1 MSKHVLKIVLCS
13 LAMLG
18 LTRLPLH
25 HPRLDAQAAADDFTE
40 VATSLTPVDYGSV
53 TWGDYDSDGDLDVLL
68 AGCPQSSCVDMLA
81 RVFRQGP
88 TGVFTDIGASLPGIY
103 FGDVRWGD
111 YDRDGDLDFALAGC
125 PSGGGG
131 GGCTGETTRIFRN
144 DGSDVFTDIGASLYG
159 AVGGAV
165 EWGDSDND
173 GDLDLL
179 TTGSGRNGSVSGTR
193 LYLNLGSDTF
203 SEAAAG
209 LPKVYYSD
217 GAWGDFDNDGDLD
230 VALTGL
236 NSTNPTIVVLT
247 RVYRNDGQ
255 NVFTDAEVGLTGLL
269 DGSVD
274 WGDYDN
280 DGDLDLLVTGKTTL
294 GSAPKLTLLYRNNGD
309 STFSEVTQ
317 AMSDVTLGSAEW
329 GDYDND
335 GDLDVL
341 LMGADG
347 LQTASIYRNNGDS
360 TFSDIFTGLAGAR
373 YGEAA
378 WGDYDNDGDLDAL
391 YNGCSGSLCDTT
403 MTKLYR
409 NNSATAN
416 STPAAPTGLS
426 EIVSGITVTLS
437 WNAPSDAQTPTA
449 GLTFNLRVGTS
460 PGAADIVGPMADS
473 TTGFRRVAEMG
484 NANQGTQAELKL
496 PFGTYY
502 WSVQAIDT
510 AFAGS
515 LFAVEGSFDVVP
527 SDWLYLP
534 LIAR

>member
-1 MSKHVLKIVLCS
+1 MFKHAVEILVLSIVIQALTHS
-13 LAMLG
+13 LVG
-18 LTRLPLH
+18 GITS
-25 HPRLDAQAAADDFTE
+25 DAKAAGDDFTE
-40 VATSLTPVDYGSV
+40 VATSLTPVDLGSV
-53 TWGDYDSDGDLDVLL
+53 SWGDYDSDGDLDVLL
-68 AGCPQSSCVDMLA
+68 AGCPQSGCPDMLTK
-81 RVFRQGP
+81 VFRQGP
-88 TGVFTDIGASLPGIY
+88 SGVFTDIGAPLPGVH
-103 FGDVRWGD
+103 FSDVRWGD
-111 YDRDGDLDFALAGC
+111 YDRDGDLDIALAGC
-125 PSGGGG
+125 DSGGGG

-144 DGSDVFTDIGASLYG
+144 DGSDIFTDIGASLYG
-159 AVGGAV
+159 AVGGSV

-179 TTGSGRNGSVSGTR
+179 VTGSGHNGSVSATR
-193 LYLNLGSDTF
+193 LYINLGSDTF

-209 LPKVYYSD
+209 LPMVYYSD

-230 VALTGL
+230 IALTGL
-236 NSTNPTIVVLT
+236 NSINPSIVVLT
-247 RVYRNDGQ
+247 RVYRNDGA
-255 NVFTDAEVGLTGLL
+255 NVFTDADVGMTGLL

-280 DGDLDLLVTGKTTL
+280 DGDLDLLVTGKMSL
-294 GSAPKLTLLYRNNGD
+294 VSSPRLTLLYRNNGD

-317 AMSDVTLGSAEW
+317 SMSDVWLGSAEW

-347 LQTASIYRNNGDS
+347 IQTASIYRNNGDD
-360 TFSDIFTGLAGAR
+360 TFSDIFAGLAGAKE
-373 YGEAA
+373 GEAA

-403 MTKLYR
+403 MIKLYR

-416 STPAAPTGLS
+416 TPSAAPTGLS
-426 EIVSGITVTLS
+426 DSVAGITATLS
-437 WNAPSDAQTPTA
+437 WSAPSDAQTPTD
-449 GLTFNLRVGTS
+449 GLTYNLRVGTS
-460 PGAADIVGPMADS
+460 PGAADVVGPMANAS
-473 TTGFRRVAEMG
+473 TGFRRVVEMG
-484 NANQGTQAELKL
+484 NASHGTQARLRL

-515 LFAVEGSFDVVP
+515 PFAAEGSFDIVP

-534 LIAR
+534 LISR